1 MSKMKEQEKE
11 KIISTI
17 LKHHISAIAIYLFG
31 SYSSG
36 ENNESSDID
45 IAVLL
50 PSKNTLNSDLL
61 FELESIFG
69 KEIDLINLRESNTVF
84 QKEVILADNKIFCS
98 NEYAS
103 DEFEMLVISKYQKL
117 NEERKEI
124 IKSALKTG
132 TFIST

>member
-1 MSKMKEQEKE
+1 MKKLHND

-17 LKHHISAIAIYLFG
+17 LKHYPFTTAIYLFG

-36 ENNESSDID
+36 ENSESSDID

-50 PSKNTLNSDLL
+50 PPKSLINTGLL
-61 FELESIFG
+61 FELESIFN
-69 KEIDLINLRESNTVF
+69 KEVDLINLRESNTVF
-84 QKEVILADNKIFCS
+84 QKEVILADNRIFCS
-98 NEYAS
+98 DQYAS

-124 IKSALKTG
+124 IKSALRTG